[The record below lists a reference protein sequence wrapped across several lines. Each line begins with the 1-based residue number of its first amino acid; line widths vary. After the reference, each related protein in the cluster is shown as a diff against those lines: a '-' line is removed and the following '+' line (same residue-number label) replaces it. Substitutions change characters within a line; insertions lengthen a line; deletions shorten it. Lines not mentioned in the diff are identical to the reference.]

1 MKGHFPFRTDIL
13 VFIIL
18 FSLSG
23 FFQPKPSWSANIG
36 TISHAIHQDDA
47 ILITITIHVSL
58 STGENPAGTLIQLVG
73 RDNPN
78 LYYHQQV
85 PESGIIVFTE
95 VVETV
100 YVIKAYKTGYYNYN
114 QEYTLYVNQTLNIQ
128 LDELR
133 YSPRKPEV
141 NPLTLQAT
149 WSRPL
154 AVVAETDFEEEIFP
168 PSGWETRSG
177 SAVGWFATND
187 GSSEYFII
195 EPHTRYAVAND
206 DAANDNG
213 CCDYLITPEVDLTGR
228 NNYFLQY
235 SGFYTGLYGH
245 LASVEYSTDHGL
257 TWQYLPSSAPLP
269 FVGWITYRISLAGLS
284 GQNGLDQVKFAFH
297 SDDNGNWASGWAV
310 DDVLIAADSIQ
321 VLEYALFIDGELVG
335 TTADTAFV
343 FENLVFGQQY
353 TAGVAALYSSGYSA
367 PDTCIFTSRFLFP
380 PLNTAGVM
388 PINTDYVHLTWDAPE
403 NPELPGQ
410 PVPGL
415 TGYSIYRNDSLMGE
429 ITGTAY
435 EYFDLDVQPG
445 FHTYNITAVYDLE
458 PYGNPGEVQE
468 SMPGEPVD
476 ISWICCN
483 YLPFTEE
490 FNTGLFET
498 NQWTRGG
505 DNWRIA
511 GQMGNPYP
519 SAEFYPWP
527 GLTDYAQPLTSS
539 SIIAT
544 GIIDG
549 KIYLEFD
556 LDHSPV
562 NPTGTEFLAIEVFDG
577 SNWIRLE
584 EIDNLKIITWETKKY
599 DITWFVKGKLFNIRF
614 LAFGSDVSNI
624 AYWRIDNINIY
635 RACDAPEDLDG
646 YSYYPYMPRVEL
658 YWNFAPM
665 APPDWLFYDD
675 GSNYDAIGLTG
686 GGTFYTAIRFTSQQL
701 EQYAGRTIS
710 MFRFFPVEQGS
721 SFKLMIWK
729 GAGAA
734 QLIYQQP
741 VITYTPGAWNDIQL
755 NLPQTIL
762 PNTEYWFGYVCN
774 HPSYD
779 YSAGVDNGPAVAGFG
794 DMISLDG
801 AIWESMVTAYGLN
814 YNWNL
819 RVMVESAEGGVA
831 ELMPAVDTLM
841 ANASDGKPLKAGVF
855 KRAGLSRRAGTEKL
869 PDNPNERT
877 FRYFQVYRDNEP
889 LGITEETYYIDTDS
903 GLIPWEYYSYYVVAV
918 YEDCEGISEEV
929 EVRYGEISTEEV
941 ETAGLKLFP
950 NPAEDELIIG
960 LNNDITQIIIIDNV
974 GRVIYSRDVKGEES
988 VHLDVSNYKAGIYM
1002 IRYLTTKGKC
1012 FVKRFLVAG

>member
-1 MKGHFPFRTDIL
+1 MKRH
-13 VFIIL
+13 
-18 FSLSG
+18 FSLNENIMVFAILLFLSG
-23 FFQPKPSWSANIG
+23 IFTSDPASSANIHIRNNAAVPDG
-36 TISHAIHQDDA
+36 LM
-47 ILITITIHVSL
+47 LITVTVHVSL
-58 STGENPAGTLIQLVG
+58 STGENPAGTFVELVG
-73 RDNPN
+73 QDNPS
-78 LYYHQQV
+78 LYYHQLV
-85 PESGIIVFTE
+85 PESGTIVFSE
-95 VVETV
+95 VVETG
-100 YVIKAYKTGYYNYN
+100 YILKANKTGYYNYN

-133 YSPRKPEV
+133 HSPRKLEV
-141 NPLTLQAT
+141 NPLTHKAT

-154 AVVAETDFEEEIFP
+154 AVVAETDFEDETFP
-168 PSGWETRSG
+168 PAGWETSTE
-177 SAVGWFATND
+177 SAVGWFATNN
-187 GSSEYFII
+187 GSSEYFIV
-195 EPHTRYAVAND
+195 EPHTRYAVSND

-213 CCDYLITPEVDLTGR
+213 CCDYLITPEADLTGHD
-228 NNYFLQY
+228 NYFIQY
-235 SGFYTGLYGH
+235 SGFYTGLYSH
-245 LASVEYSTDHGL
+245 SASLKYSTDHGL
-257 TWQYLPSSAPLP
+257 TWQHLPSSAPLP
-269 FVGWITYRISLAGLS
+269 YGGWISYRISLAGLS

-388 PINTDYVHLTWDAPE
+388 PEGTDYVHLTWDVPE
-403 NPELPGQ
+403 DPELPGQ

-415 TGYSIYRNDSLMGE
+415 TGYRIYRNDSLIGE
-429 ITGTAY
+429 VTGMVH
-435 EYFDLDVQPG
+435 EFFDLSIQPG
-445 FHTYNITAVYDLE
+445 FFTYNITAVYDLE
-458 PYGNPGEVQE
+458 PYGYPGEVQE

-476 ISWICCN
+476 IAWICCN

-498 NQWTRGG
+498 NQWTPGG

-527 GLTDYAQPLTSS
+527 GLMDYAQPLTSS

-556 LDHSPV
+556 LDHAPV
-562 NPTGTEFLAIEVFDG
+562 NPTGTEFIAIELYDG
-577 SNWIRLE
+577 SNWIRLD
-584 EIDNLKIITWETKKY
+584 EIANTKIITWERKKY
-599 DITWFVKGKLFNIRF
+599 DITWFVKDKLFNVRF

-624 AYWRIDNINIY
+624 AYWRIDNIDIY
-635 RACDAPEDLDG
+635 RACAAPEDLDG

-686 GGTFYTAIRFTSQQL
+686 GGTFYTAIRFTPQQL
-701 EQYAGRTIS
+701 EQHAGRTIS
-710 MFRFFPVEQGS
+710 LFRFFPVEAGS
-721 SFKLMIWK
+721 SFMLMIWK

-841 ANASDGKPLKAGVF
+841 ANVSDVKPLKAGVF